1 MLNALR
7 LVDGFDATLF
17 AQRTGL
23 DWAAVAEP
31 VNTLVGRELLLL
43 EGGCYKPS
51 PRGLQFL
58 NELLLSFMVNAG
70 PESAQTAG
78 AF

>member
-23 DWAAVAEP
+23 DWVAIAEP
-31 VNTLVGRELLLL
+31 VNALVGRELLLL
-43 EGGCYKPS
+43 EGGRYKPS

-58 NELLLSFMVNAG
+58 NELLLSFMVHAG